1 MEGTLGWNEV
11 NRCIQPSGLRKWI
24 LYHGAGQL
32 SIAVPLLLHIRVL
45 TQLVLL
51 HCTISI
57 SRTCGNGCRECFLD
71 LAKST
76 RYLVPL
82 HHDSDVIP
90 VLMGLA
96 QPQTPRRQRTRKTL
110 TGCSLP
116 RTSNTNNWCRYP
128 TRALRIL
135 STLQIELT
143 MDDFRTFLSMN
154 KGNMCEV
161 GVGNTRVDDNEGGE

>member
-1 MEGTLGWNEV
+1 MVLV
-11 NRCIQPSGLRKWI
+11 NYPSPSLSFSTSEFSLSLSSSIVPFLSLEPVVMDAVSASSTSLNRPDIW
-24 LYHGAGQL
+24 YH
-32 SIAVPLLLHIRVL
+32 
-45 TQLVLL
+45 
-51 HCTISI
+51 
-57 SRTCGNGCRECFLD
+57 
-71 LAKST
+71 
-76 RYLVPL
+76 L

-116 RTSNTNNWCRYP
+116 RTSNTNNRCRYP